1 MNLSRREFLRVTGMA
16 TLTAALPLGIG
27 RKTASAAAPPPPR
40 VPMRFTSRI
49 MGANIKL
56 WTFGRN
62 RPARQRQIQK
72 VLEWGFESL
81 RDNEPFGM
89 TPQYDMNHAKA
100 VAEELAEHGVSYLFT
115 GADRTPG
122 VENFISPS
130 AWAAIRQRYPDVG
143 DARRCLTAI
152 ATGSNMQSLNE
163 FMLDHVQVLR
173 NLMPSNARMQAFN
186 GPELLGY
193 LKWNMFDPQFRQWVR
208 SIGLP
213 APPPVNDPGVDA
225 EIWTN
230 YRNFRSQMKQIW
242 GDEWVYESSHVYAY
256 DGPIGQAVYFAPW
269 PGGNPVITELGV
281 SLYAVD
287 NPPSWW
293 DRVLDETVEYWAS
306 LGLQRVGRDRYIY
319 NVEEFYIHSAVDPR
333 FFDLWLTDETEALW
347 DQNLY
352 RQLLERMLG
361 TDRQGFPEYDAV
373 MLDPEMEAAVLRVM
387 DRYRSNRGTY
397 EPPLPPDPEW
407 DSDTIGGMPRD
418 GAIGG
423 AGGQSIDRGYGSGP
437 APGVG
442 SGEPNTPKVTP
453 LPKPGGGSTPVEK
466 LGGGR

>member
-1 MNLSRREFLRVTGMA
+1 MSLSRREFLRVTGMA
-16 TLTAALPLGIG
+16 TLTATLPLGLG
-27 RKTASAAAPPPPR
+27 RKPAAAAMPPAGRTPR
-40 VPMRFTSRI
+40 RYTSRI
-49 MGANIKL
+49 MGANVKL
-56 WTFGRN
+56 WTFDRD
-62 RPARQRQIQK
+62 RSVRQRQVQK

-81 RDNEPFGM
+81 RDNEPFGLI
-89 TPQYDMNHAKA
+89 PQYDLNHAKA
-100 VAEELAEHGVSYLFT
+100 VVEELAEQGVIYLFT

-130 AWAAIRQRYPDVG
+130 AWSAIRQRYPDIG

-163 FMLDHVQVLR
+163 FMLDHVQMLR

-193 LKWNMFDPQFRQWVR
+193 LKWNMFDPEFRRWVR

-213 APPPVNDPGVDA
+213 APPPVNDQGINA

-230 YRNFRSQMKQIW
+230 YRTFRGQMKQIW
-242 GDEWVYESSHVYAY
+242 GDEWMHDSSHVYAY

-269 PGGNPVITELGV
+269 PGGHAAVTELGV
-281 SLYAVD
+281 SRYAVD
-287 NPPSWW
+287 DPPSWW
-293 DRVLDETVEYWAS
+293 DRVVDETIEYWAS
-306 LGLQRVGRDRYIY
+306 LGLQWIGQDRYMY

-333 FFDLWLTDETEALW
+333 FFDLWLTGETEALW
-347 DQNLY
+347 DQSLY
-352 RQLLERMLG
+352 LQLLERMRN

-373 MLDPEMEAAVLRVM
+373 MLDPAVEAAVLQMM

-407 DSDTIGGMPRD
+407 GSDTIGGLPRD

-423 AGGQSIDRGYGSGP
+423 ADGQSIERGYGSGP
-437 APGVG
+437 GRGVG
-442 SGEPNTPKVTP
+442 AGDQSTPKVP
-453 LPKPGGGSTPVEK
+453 HLPRPGGGTTPVEK